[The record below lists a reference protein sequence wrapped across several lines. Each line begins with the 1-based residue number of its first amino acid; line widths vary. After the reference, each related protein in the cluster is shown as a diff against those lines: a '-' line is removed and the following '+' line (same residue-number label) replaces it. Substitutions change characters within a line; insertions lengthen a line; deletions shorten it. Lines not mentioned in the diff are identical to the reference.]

1 MSQVLQIVI
10 FFATGGNAHSQFRF
24 KAIPPKWQIIPVSE
38 ADSIV
43 IMNEK
48 RFDFAE
54 QNKPENTKQTD
65 EQPHS
70 DKSFY
75 ENLPFQGLKNPPK
88 QVLI

>member
-1 MSQVLQIVI
+1 
-10 FFATGGNAHSQFRF
+10 
-24 KAIPPKWQIIPVSE
+24 
-38 ADSIV
+38 
-43 IMNEK
+43 MNEK
-48 RFDFAE
+48 RFDFAD

-88 QVLI
+88 QVFKKLKIVNFLLMMILYL